1 MNEHAPEF
9 IPRSAEYEQS
19 IPEDTLP
26 GTTVQTVL
34 ATDADSPTRPNGMV
48 TYRITSGSL
57 GKFEMEATS
66 GLVTVAPQA
75 TFDFDVQK
83 LYNMTVSGFID
94 SQKKRCALQKLFAVE
109 VKCIRTKLQYITVLL
124 NAVNVVHFYI
134 ILYATV

>member
-1 MNEHAPEF
+1 MTLVHVSSLYKQDVNEHDPEF

-19 IPEDTLP
+19 IPEDTAP

-83 LYNMTVSGFID
+83 LYNMTVSEFFLIA
-94 SQKKRCALQKLFAVE
+94 KRGV
-109 VKCIRTKLQYITVLL
+109 QYKSCLRQ
-124 NAVNVVHFYI
+124 N
-134 ILYATV
+134 